1 MPFIFLPVLIFVE
14 ELVQVA
20 VTAAVIGAGVAV
32 GAQAGE
38 VVTNSINNLST
49 SSTHSTLT
57 LEQKT
62 IYDWWCNGLD
72 SEERQILLEHGYS
85 DGSGCFRLEELKST
99 SERMFVEKAPG
110 KPTENDGFKP
120 DKKQGDR
127 LVKNPNGQGKGWLDK
142 NGEVWVPTGND
153 GHGGAHWDVQN
164 PRTGGHRD
172 VSPWGRTRYH

>member
-62 IYDWWCNGLD
+62 IYDW
-72 SEERQILLEHGYS
+72 
-85 DGSGCFRLEELKST
+85 
-99 SERMFVEKAPG
+99 
-110 KPTENDGFKP
+110 
-120 DKKQGDR
+120 
-127 LVKNPNGQGKGWLDK
+127 
-142 NGEVWVPTGND
+142 
-153 GHGGAHWDVQN
+153 
-164 PRTGGHRD
+164 
-172 VSPWGRTRYH
+172 